1 MKWIARLL
9 TTTGDPPLGS
19 PGPVYALLRA
29 HDTPDGPEEVVADWL
44 ACGPEQARRVAASLN
59 THEGR
64 KRYRAVPLRALSGE
78 ELEQVA
84 LWHTTL
90 TLKGT
95 AQGVRYAVSQQRRSV
110 PRAFAPTLNQRSRC
124 AEAFAPGLEVWTE
137 DAEQGL
143 ALIRMLAPVRVT
155 GMPSGLRPL
164 VEAWGPGQLPGRLG
178 NWPRARPLPGGAV
191 LWAHADGLVEVWLG
205 RGASVPV
212 ADLRVGGQFLH
223 GPGEWRL
230 RVSLLAQEDV

>member
-1 MKWIARLL
+1 M

-78 ELEQVA
+78 ALEEVA
-84 LWHTTL
+84 LWHSTL

-95 AQGVRYAVSQQRRSV
+95 AQGVRYAVSQQQRRF
-110 PRAFAPTLNQRSRC
+110 PREFAPTVGVRSRGL
-124 AEAFAPGLEVWTE
+124 ESFAPRLEVWTG
-137 DAEQGL
+137 DAAHGL
-143 ALIRMLAPVRVT
+143 ALVRALDPVDVAGVPPVLAPYL
-155 GMPSGLRPL
+155 GGWAA
-164 VEAWGPGQLPGRLG
+164 EQLSGRLG
-178 NWPRARPLPGGAV
+178 RWPRAVRLPEGAV
-191 LWAHADGLVEVWLG
+191 LWAHADGQVYVWLG
-205 RGASVPV
+205 QGGSVPV
-212 ADLRVGGQFLH
+212 TALRVRGTELCAPGG
-223 GPGEWRL
+223 WRL
-230 RVSLLAQEDV
+230 KVPALEREDE